1 MKSNNI
7 LNLIK
12 SSGIVIPSILLKYYK
27 ELKLNEKEL
36 IFLSFLMQKG
46 EKIVFDIELFNKELN
61 FDIPQIME
69 NVSSLSEK
77 KLLNM
82 SVEKNKQGMMME
94 YLDINMLYNKLLNFL
109 LEEKEEKAESNIYEI
124 IEKEFG
130 RTISPIEY
138 ETIKG
143 WLDSN
148 IEEELIQEALKE
160 AILNGVNNLKYI
172 DKILYEWNKKGYK
185 KPNDIKRK
193 KDQKEEKV
201 DLFDYDWLEDNE

>member
-46 EKIVFDIELFNKELN
+46 EKIVFDIELFNKKLN

>member
-12 SSGIVIPSILLKYYK
+12 SSGIIIPSILLKYYK